1 MLSINYSSK
10 AFKNAVTARIIAGE
24 NPADAVKAEA
34 AAIQAANAMKQAA
47 AAASRAIHALKVSE
61 GLRIAAP
68 AALVEA
74 VHAQYLAR
82 VKAREAAKIE
92 AKALGLR
99 GKAMEDYIS
108 PNVPRYSSGLIFKLA
123 KAWQYEAFTA
133 GACYIAA
140 GNVDLAMRDA
150 GLI

>member
-10 AFKNAVTARIIAGE
+10 AFKAAVTARIIAGE
-24 NPADAVKAEA
+24 NPAEAVKAEA
-34 AAIQAANAMKQAA
+34 AAMQTAAALKQAV

-61 GLRIAAP
+61 GQQVAAP

-74 VHAQYLAR
+74 VHGQYLVR

-92 AKALGLR
+92 AKEHGLAR
-99 GKAMEDYIS
+99 AAAEAFIAE
-108 PNVPRYSSGLIFKLA
+108 NTPRYSGYLTMRLA
-123 KAWQYEAFTA
+123 GAWKKEAFTA

-140 GNVDLAMRDA
+140 GNLDAAMKES